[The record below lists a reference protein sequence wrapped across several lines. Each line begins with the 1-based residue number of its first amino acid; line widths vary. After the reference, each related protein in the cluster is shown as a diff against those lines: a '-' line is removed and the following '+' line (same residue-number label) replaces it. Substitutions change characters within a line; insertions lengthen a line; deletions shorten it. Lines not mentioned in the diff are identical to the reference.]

1 MVVSTAIGELA
12 EIFDC
17 LERTDV
23 DLRDISLDEAIES
36 DPETITADIRIGV
49 PVLSEITFCEGVS
62 LQAGE
67 TELTEEKLE
76 IEVSV
81 SVPTDKRTDDLLSAA
96 SGSQVSTTAI
106 TTTDSAAPAYKDPDT
121 LEAVY
126 EKYDSFTEMTEALGV
141 DVTSETVRRYMI
153 QFDIHDPTGSSPTDE
168 SNSTPESPSGSGN
181 KEKSVSTRAVERSES
196 AEETE
201 SRSVDTEVGDDSADP
216 GGLSVAEVFT
226 TADREAEEELPI
238 ADGFGLPKELTIN
251 ELTEIVETS
260 RTVSEAK
267 RSLGIDYDHT
277 RRLLEES
284 GLLELVTGRLTADQD
299 ELTPTEVYRRV
310 SRTETAGA

>member
-62 LQAGE
+62 LQAGQ

-81 SVPTDKRTDDLLSAA
+81 SVPTDKHTDDLLSTAP
-96 SGSQVSTTAI
+96 GSQVSTTAI

-153 QFDIHDPTGSSPTDE
+153 QFDIHDPTGSSPTDGD
-168 SNSTPESPSGSGN
+168 STPESPSESGS
-181 KEKSVSTRAVERSES
+181 EDESVSTRAVERSES

-201 SRSVDTEVGDDSADP
+201 SQSEDTEETDDSADP

-310 SRTETAGA
+310 SCTETARA

>member
-23 DLRDISLDEAIES
+23 DLRDIRLDEAIEG
-36 DPETITADIRIGV
+36 DPETITADVRIGV
-49 PVLSEITFCEGVS
+49 PVLSEIAFCEGVS

-76 IEVSV
+76 LEVSV
-81 SVPTDKRTDDLLSAA
+81 SVPTDKHANDLISTP
-96 SGSQVSTTAI
+96 GSRVSTAAVA
-106 TTTDSAAPAYKDPDT
+106 TTESAVPSYKDPDA
-121 LEAVY
+121 LESVY
-126 EKYDSFTEMTEALGV
+126 ETYDSFTEMTEALGV

-153 QFDIHDPTGSSPTDE
+153 QFDIHDPTDSSTTDGE
-168 SNSTPESPSGSGN
+168 SAPESLSERDSDSGSRA
-181 KEKSVSTRAVERSES
+181 STRASGERHDAKAPES
-196 AEETE
+196 AARAETEETA
-201 SRSVDTEVGDDSADP
+201 DDGDP
-216 GGLSVAEVFT
+216 GGLSVAEAFT

-238 ADGFGLPKELTIN
+238 ADGFGLPKELTIR

-260 RTVSEAK
+260 RTVSEVK

-277 RRLLEES
+277 RRLLEEI
-284 GLLELVTGRLTADQD
+284 GLLELVTGRLTAEQE
-299 ELTPTEVYRRV
+299 ELTPTDVYRRV
-310 SRTETAGA
+310 STDTARA

>member
-17 LERTDV
+17 LERTEV

-49 PVLSEITFCEGVS
+49 PVLSDITFCEGVS
-62 LQAGE
+62 LQSGQ

-76 IEVSV
+76 LEVSV
-81 SVPTDKRTDDLLSAA
+81 SVPTDKHTEDLLSATP
-96 SGSQVSTTAI
+96 GSTVSTTAI
-106 TTTDSAAPAYKDPDT
+106 ATRDSAVPAYKDPDT
-121 LEAVY
+121 LKAVY

-153 QFDIHDPTGSSPTDE
+153 QFDIHDPTDSSTESDSPPESASKRDSDE
-168 SNSTPESPSGSGN
+168 SVANASVES
-181 KEKSVSTRAVERSES
+181 
-196 AEETE
+196 ETE
-201 SRSVDTEVGDDSADP
+201 EEATESGVGVDTASNDTPDR

-226 TADREAEEELPI
+226 TADREADEEMPI
-238 ADGFGLPKELTIN
+238 ADGFGLPKELTIG

-277 RRLLEES
+277 RRLLEEI
-284 GLLELVTGRLTADQD
+284 GLLELVTGRLTAEQD

-310 SRTETAGA
+310 SCMNAAGA